1 MEPMS
6 ARKPSSR
13 TLRRAHARAVEK
25 LADAREKLA
34 RLEPGGA
41 PEHPLAIESASLV
54 EVHARS
60 LRCLRCDGPYRLG
73 EHAADTFDGVRL
85 RVAEVVCTACGTE
98 RSVFF
103 QIVAPQM
110 N

>member
-1 MEPMS
+1 MS
-6 ARKPSSR
+6 ARKASPR

-41 PEHPLAIESASLV
+41 PERPIAIESASLV

-60 LRCLRCDGPYRLG
+60 LRCLRCDRSYRLD
-73 EHAADTFDGVRL
+73 EHTAETVDGVRL
-85 RVAEVVCTACGTE
+85 RVAKMVCTACGAS
-98 RSVFF
+98 RSVYF
-103 QIVAPQM
+103 QIAAPQM
-110 N
+110 S